1 MADIPGLIEG
11 ASEGAGLGTKFLG
24 HVERTKVLI
33 HLIDGTSEDPAKS
46 YKVIRKELNAYDEIL
61 GSKTELVAINKVD
74 SLDADAR
81 KKLAAKIKKVSGQT
95 PYLISGVT
103 GEGVRDLL
111 FAALETIAGEKQA
124 DARPAPETPA
134 AYSPWDN

>member
-1 MADIPGLIEG
+1 
-11 ASEGAGLGTKFLG
+11 
-24 HVERTKVLI
+24 VLI
-33 HLIDGTSEDPAKS
+33 HLIDGTQDDPVKA

-81 KKLAAKIKKVSGQT
+81 KKLVTKIKKASGQT

-111 FAALETIAGEKQA
+111 FAALETIQGEAVTA
-124 DARPAPETPA
+124 DKLKSEAPA
-134 AYSPWDN
+134 AYSPWDNN